1 MREKRGGAMQNLDFP
16 FEVKE
21 LGDEGTFTGYGS
33 VFNVVDL
40 WDDAV
45 LPGAFEKSIG
55 KRKPAMLWQHN
66 SDSPIGLYDSVEEDA
81 RGLRMKGRLLVD
93 SVTQAREAHAL
104 LKAGAINGLSIG
116 FNPLVWEYETRKD
129 GRRVRVL
136 KEIDLWEVSLVTFP
150 ANPKAVVGGVKGL
163 EAKSVSDVGDYLRDA
178 GLSPAEADAVISS
191 VRDMTIRDAE
201 RSGILLAAGAL
212 INKIKGAC

>member
-1 MREKRGGAMQNLDFP
+1 MEKRGGAMQSLDLP
-16 FEVKE
+16 FEIRE

-40 WDDAV
+40 WGDAV
-45 LPGAFEKSIG
+45 LPGAFEKSV
-55 KRKPAMLWQHN
+55 KNRKPAMLWQH
-66 SDSPIGLYDSVEEDA
+66 DDHCPIGVYTSVTEDK
-81 RGLRMKGRLLVD
+81 RGLRLEGRLLVD
-93 SVTQAREAHAL
+93 SVGQAREAHAL
-104 LKAGAINGLSIG
+104 LKAGAINGMSIG
-116 FNPLVWEYETRKD
+116 FVPLAWEYETRKGD
-129 GRRVRVL
+129 KRVRVL

-201 RSGILLAAGAL
+201 RSGILLAARAL